1 MLWQHAVGKEQLMK
15 FSYQF
20 REQTTEIL
28 AAARVGIYLVNKPTN
43 NKLSNSFNQN
53 NSSEVKVKSK
63 K

>member
-1 MLWQHAVGKEQLMK
+1 MK

-20 REQTTEIL
+20 REQTTELL